1 MSVRKEESGRRSVQ
15 VEVEVPGTPEEVW
28 QAIATGP
35 GVSSWFV
42 PTESDE
48 RVGGKVVAHFGPGMD
63 SVADITAW
71 EPQHRFAAES
81 DGMGPDAPKMATE
94 WVVEARAGGTCLVRV
109 VHSLFASTD
118 DWDNQLE
125 SIESGWPAFFRIL
138 RLYLTDFRGLP
149 SSGFQVMGKAPEA
162 DKAAAWSGLLVSL
175 GLTGVT
181 TGQQWQ
187 TPSGVP
193 PVAGSLDQAVEG
205 KDPYELL
212 RVGEPA
218 PGVVFLTACGMGG
231 QVFVTICFY
240 LYGDRASDAVSRNQP
255 LWQEWTNQHFPMG

>member
-1 MSVRKEESGRRSVQ
+1 MSVRKDESGRRSIQ

-48 RVGGKVVAHFGPGMD
+48 RTGGKITAHFGPGMD
-63 SVADITAW
+63 SVAEITAW
-71 EPQHRFAAES
+71 DPQHRFAAES
-81 DGMGPDAPKMATE
+81 DGLGPGAPPMATE
-94 WVVEARAGGTCLVRV
+94 WIVEARDGGTCIVRV
-109 VHSLFASTD
+109 VHSLFAGND

-125 SIESGWPAFFRIL
+125 SIESGWPAFFRVL

-149 SSGFQVMGKAPEA
+149 SSGFQVMGKARSA
-162 DKAAAWSGLLVSL
+162 DKPAAWSELLTSL
-175 GLTGVT
+175 GLAGLT
-181 TGQQWQ
+181 TGQQWH

-193 PVAGSLDQAVEG
+193 PLAGSLDQAAEG
-205 KDPYELL
+205 DDPYQLL
-212 RVGEPA
+212 RVEEPA
-218 PGVVFLTACGMGG
+218 PGTVLLTACGMGD
-231 QVFVTICFY
+231 QVFVTLCFY

-255 LWQEWTNQHFPMG
+255 SWEEWTNQHFPMG